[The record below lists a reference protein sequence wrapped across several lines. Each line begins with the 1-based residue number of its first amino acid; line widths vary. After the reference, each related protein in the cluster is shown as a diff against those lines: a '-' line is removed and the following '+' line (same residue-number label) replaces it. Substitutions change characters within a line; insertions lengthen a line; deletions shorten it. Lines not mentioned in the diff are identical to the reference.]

1 MAITVQPGPWRPLLE
16 GELADA
22 AWGAVHDIARAL
34 EEDPEGRRD
43 SYEGRGASVA
53 GGRAGI
59 ALFHAYLSEALAAD
73 PVAADRQAELAGQR
87 LDEAIEALA
96 TTPMSVGLYSG
107 FPGIAWTAEHLGRRV
122 EAEPQGEPEEP
133 EEATPENGEDGED
146 GEDGDVNA
154 EIDTAL
160 LEALQRSPWND
171 QYDLISGLVGL
182 GVYAVERFPR
192 PSGVRCLEAV
202 IDRLEELAERR
213 GDEVTWFTAPELLP
227 PESREQTPH
236 GYYNL
241 GVAHGVPGVIA
252 LLGDACRL
260 GVRSE
265 RARPLLDGAVRWL
278 LGQRLPESSE
288 PGGFCYASFVGQ
300 GIERRASRLAW
311 CYGDPG
317 IAATLLAAARSVG
330 RPDWEREALDIAVR
344 SASAVPERA
353 GVRDAGL
360 CHGAF
365 SLAHLFNRF
374 HHAGGGAD
382 GELFAGAARD
392 WYRRGLDLRQPDR
405 PLGGFVAWG
414 PKEDREMTW
423 LDDAGF
429 LTGAAGIGLALLAGL
444 TDIEPEWDRLLQV
457 DIPPAGD

>member
-1 MAITVQPGPWRPLLE
+1 MATTARPEPWHPLLH

-22 AWGAVHDIARAL
+22 AWAAVHDIARAL
-34 EEDPEGRRD
+34 EEDPDGRHD

-59 ALFHAYLSEALAAD
+59 ALFHAYLAEALAAD
-73 PVAADRQAELAGQR
+73 PAAADRQAELAGQR

-96 TTPMSVGLYSG
+96 STPMSIGLYAG

-122 EAEPQGEPEEP
+122 EAQAQAEPAGEEDGEP
-133 EEATPENGEDGED
+133 EDGED
-146 GEDGDVNA
+146 DDVNA
-154 EIDTAL
+154 EIDAAL

-171 QYDLISGLVGL
+171 QYDLISGLVGV

-202 IDRLEELAERR
+202 IDRLEELAERQ

-260 GVRSE
+260 GVQAE
-265 RARPLLDGAVRWL
+265 RARPLLEGAVRWL

-288 PGGFCYASFVGQ
+288 PGGFCYATFAGQ
-300 GIERRASRLAW
+300 GIERRAARLAW

-330 RPDWEREALDIAVR
+330 RLDWEREALDIAVR
-344 SASAVPERA
+344 SASAAPERA

-360 CHGAF
+360 CHGAL

-374 HHAGGGAD
+374 HQAGGAAD
-382 GELFAGAARD
+382 GELFAGAARG

-414 PKEDREMTW
+414 PGEDREMAW
-423 LDDAGF
+423 QDDPGF
-429 LTGAAGIGLALLAGL
+429 LTGAAGVGLALLAGL
-444 TDIEPEWDRLLQV
+444 TGIEPEWDRLLQV
-457 DIPPAGD
+457 DIPAGPP